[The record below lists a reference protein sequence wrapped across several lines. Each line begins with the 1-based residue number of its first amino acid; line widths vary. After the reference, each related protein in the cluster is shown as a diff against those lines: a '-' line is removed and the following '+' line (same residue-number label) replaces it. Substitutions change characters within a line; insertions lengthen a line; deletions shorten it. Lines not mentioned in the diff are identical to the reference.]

1 MLGKLLK
8 NEWKC
13 TYKQMLV
20 LYVILIVVTVFG
32 CLECSIDALQKGTV
46 GQVLARIFVLTY
58 AVSVITLMLMTY
70 INMVTRF
77 FKSMYS
83 EQGYLT
89 HTLPVKPLSHLN
101 VKLFVSFVWL
111 IVSGILLILSVAAIC
126 IADGFSL
133 PWPIDFNEL
142 NEAAYWAFGYN
153 FVVTVLVLLLVVF
166 FACLDSL
173 LLAFAALSLGQLS
186 NQHKVGSAV
195 GWGIGLYFVQQATF
209 VAVLVTFYQS
219 KVDRLYDRLYYVD
232 VEGIYPSFEKL
243 QEVMIIQARWSVW
256 LAIGLFA
263 AFAVIQYAVNAII
276 IKKHVNL
283 Q

>member
-8 NEWKC
+8 NEWRC

-20 LYVILIVVTVFG
+20 LYVMLIVVTVFG
-32 CLECSIDALQKGTV
+32 CLECSIDALQKGTI

-58 AVSVITLMLMTY
+58 VISVMALMLMTY
-70 INMVTRF
+70 INTVTRF
-77 FKSMYS
+77 FKSMFS
-83 EQGYLT
+83 DQGYLT

-111 IVSGILLILSVAAIC
+111 ILSGILLILSVVAIC
-126 IADGFSL
+126 IAAGFSL

-142 NEAAYWAFGYN
+142 NEAAYAMFGYN
-153 FVVTVLVLLLVVF
+153 FAVTVLVLLLALF
-166 FACLDSL
+166 LACLDSL
-173 LLAFAALSLGQLS
+173 LLAFAAFSLGQLS
-186 NQHKVGSAV
+186 NRHKVGSAI
-195 GWGIGLYFVQQATF
+195 GWGIGLYFVQQVTF
-209 VAVLVTFYQS
+209 VTVLVTFYQS
-219 KVDRLYDRLYYVD
+219 KVERLYDGLRFVYD
-232 VEGIYPSFEKL
+232 HEEFER
-243 QEVMIIQARWSVW
+243 VMIIRARWSVW

-283 Q
+283 E